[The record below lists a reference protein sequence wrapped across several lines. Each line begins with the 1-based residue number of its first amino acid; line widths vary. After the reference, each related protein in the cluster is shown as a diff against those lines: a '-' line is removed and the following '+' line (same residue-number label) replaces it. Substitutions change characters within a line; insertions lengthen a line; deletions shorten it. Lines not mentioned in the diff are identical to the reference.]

1 MDGGDHIGP
10 KPSETRGTNTG
21 SARYDEDRP
30 APPPRRSLEEDEDLS
45 HFVNNMVDQAWESIQ
60 ERMRHPLTKSEVIWQ
75 SKRLIS
81 VVCELVFELQV
92 PALVEDQ
99 VLSEEAAIRSFEL
112 HSHSEE
118 KEEEVKEEGEEEE
131 EEEKETQS
139 TYNRSSPIMVRPIA
153 EDHLQENVRLNEN
166 TADYRLDKTDSQLS
180 SLSFL
185 EEEEVQQ
192 VDQSPTAPSPQ
203 IPPLEICAE
212 VSAEQAQEQ
221 VTDVTSTTTKS
232 LRCTSWQDVEKFVE
246 TMPEK
251 VISIIIESLDIY
263 EWKTEGGTKTVRDVE
278 KILRL
283 LAIQMRFPKE
293 KKEDEVDL
301 HSLEDTVVS
310 SYCCC
315 WYLPKTAS
323 PPQGSSSIYPVTV
336 RSRVI
341 NKDLSSRRF
350 HRTSLMKLNEYLKRV
365 FLVFPSGA
373 ISGEPDTSS
382 VASHMLNI
390 VVNCVNQ
397 LCRPKPRKYVF
408 PWRSST
414 VCKDQVA
421 AAALVLKIVL
431 KKKLRNFLQFYKDA
445 ADKQTKDE
453 TEKLNRASSALPR
466 TTDKRAEDTQ
476 KGNVML
482 SSHSPVACPC
492 ESTAKSMARAVRS
505 FLVETELL
513 LKQDDVATLT
523 KLEKLISQGK
533 VSAFSKLLTD
543 KIASEFY
550 QQQSQAELPVPSRKA
565 WSDSELVCPTKRP
578 VRVIT
583 PPQRLYIFVEEVV
596 KHLLSSLIIPPPSW
610 GMGHMIQ
617 VQSCTSPAA
626 KCAGSVEKFD
636 AAITSLGQLIVD
648 QIFEGNQDS
657 ETPVLA
663 LFNTSTV
670 ARYIRINPQ
679 TWYENGTQGAICLR
693 AEVLGCILPD
703 PNNIY
708 PWQTEPAG
716 SKDKLDFRH
725 HNYKEMRKLMKS
737 VNEACPDITRIYSIG
752 KSYTGLKLYVMEISD
767 NPGKHELGEPEFR
780 YVAGMHG
787 NEVLGRE
794 LLLNLM
800 QYMCQEYKR
809 GDQRIVRLVKETRIH
824 LLPSMNPDG
833 YEMAF
838 KKGSELSGW
847 ALGRYSYEGIDMNHN
862 FADLNSVMW
871 TAIELETDRSK
882 LINHYFPIPEQYT
895 SEEAFVASETRAVI
909 NWMQNIPF
917 VLSANLHG
925 GELVVTYP
933 FDMTRDWAPREHTPT
948 SDESFFRW
956 LATVYA
962 STNQVMSNPDRR
974 PCHNFDFLRYNNI
987 INGADWH
994 NVPGSMNDFSYLHT
1008 NCFEVTVEL
1017 SCDKFPHASELP
1029 IEWENNRESL
1039 LVYMEQVHR
1048 GIKGVV
1054 RDKDT
1059 EAGIADAIIK
1069 VDDIDHH
1076 IRSVADGDYWR
1087 LLNPGEYRVTA
1098 SAEGYY
1104 PSSRTCQVM
1113 YDHYP
1118 TICDFRLT
1126 KMPKQRLKEILAK
1139 GGKIPKDLQLRL
1151 RQLRMRKLR
1160 VTTKTMNQ
1168 RRAAAAAKQ
1177 AKRV

>member
-1 MDGGDHIGP
+1 MAGP
-10 KPSETRGTNTG
+10 LHFILLFFLHCGSFHLI
-21 SARYDEDRP
+21 SARPDQNTTTEAQDAAFTTTESLFSAGKTNVTEVPTTGFTTGYSKSTSK
-30 APPPRRSLEEDEDLS
+30 PPTTSTTTE
-45 HFVNNMVDQAWESIQ
+45 Q
-60 ERMRHPLTKSEVIWQ
+60 
-75 SKRLIS
+75 
-81 VVCELVFELQV
+81 
-92 PALVEDQ
+92 
-99 VLSEEAAIRSFEL
+99 LSEDTGKTAERAVPR
-112 HSHSEE
+112 
-118 KEEEVKEEGEEEE
+118 KDTEEEE
-131 EEEKETQS
+131 EG
-139 TYNRSSPIMVRPIA
+139 P
-153 EDHLQENVRLNEN
+153 
-166 TADYRLDKTDSQLS
+166 
-180 SLSFL
+180 L
-185 EEEEVQQ
+185 ELEC
-192 VDQSPTAPSPQ
+192 
-203 IPPLEICAE
+203 PPLG
-212 VSAEQAQEQ
+212 
-221 VTDVTSTTTKS
+221 
-232 LRCTSWQDVEKFVE
+232 L
-246 TMPEK
+246 
-251 VISIIIESLDIY
+251 ESL
-263 EWKTEGGTKTVRDVE
+263 KVK
-278 KILRL
+278 
-283 LAIQMRFPKE
+283 
-293 KKEDEVDL
+293 
-301 HSLEDTVVS
+301 DT
-310 SYCCC
+310 
-315 WYLPKTAS
+315 
-323 PPQGSSSIYPVTV
+323 
-336 RSRVI
+336 
-341 NKDLSSRRF
+341 
-350 HRTSLMKLNEYLKRV
+350 
-365 FLVFPSGA
+365 
-373 ISGEPDTSS
+373 
-382 VASHMLNI
+382 
-390 VVNCVNQ
+390 Q
-397 LCRPKPRKYVF
+397 L
-408 PWRSST
+408 
-414 VCKDQVA
+414 
-421 AAALVLKIVL
+421 
-431 KKKLRNFLQFYKDA
+431 
-445 ADKQTKDE
+445 
-453 TEKLNRASSALPR
+453 RASSYKRRGLGPHRGRLNIQSGIEDGDIYDGAWCAQYRDKKQWLEVDALR
-466 TTDKRAEDTQ
+466 LTRFTGVILQGR
-476 KGNVML
+476 
-482 SSHSPVACPC
+482 SSIWSWDVVHTYKVQFSNDSLAWKPC
-492 ESTAKSMARAVRS
+492 MNGTEEAV
-505 FLVETELL
+505 
-513 LKQDDVATLT
+513 
-523 KLEKLISQGK
+523 
-533 VSAFSKLLTD
+533 
-543 KIASEFY
+543 
-550 QQQSQAELPVPSRKA
+550 
-565 WSDSELVCPTKRP
+565 
-578 VRVIT
+578 
-583 PPQRLYIFVEEVV
+583 
-596 KHLLSSLIIPPPSW
+596 
-610 GMGHMIQ
+610 
-617 VQSCTSPAA
+617 
-626 KCAGSVEKFD
+626 
-636 AAITSLGQLIVD
+636 
-648 QIFEGNQDS
+648 FEGNQDS

-679 TWYENGTQGAICLR
+679 TWYQNGTDGSICLR
-693 AEVLGCILPD
+693 AEVLGCALPD

-708 PWQTEPAG
+708 AWQTEPTE
-716 SKDKLDFRH
+716 SRDKLDFRH

-800 QYMCQEYKR
+800 EYMCQEYKR
-809 GDQRIVRLVKETRIH
+809 GDQRIVRLIKETRIH

-838 KKGSELSGW
+838 KKGSELAGW
-847 ALGRYSYEGIDMNHN
+847 ALGRYSYEGIDMNSN

-933 FDMTRDWAPREHTPT
+933 FDMTRDWAPRDHTPT
-948 SDESFFRW
+948 ADESFFRW
-956 LATVYA
+956 LATAYA

-974 PCHNFDFLRYNNI
+974 PCHNKDFLRYNNI

-1076 IRSVADGDYWR
+1076 IRSVNDGDYWR

-1126 KMPKQRLKEILAK
+1126 KMPKQRLKDFLGK
-1139 GGKIPKDLQLRL
+1139 GGKLPKDLQLRL
-1151 RQLRMRKLR
+1151 RQLRLRKLR
-1160 VTTKTMNQ
+1160 VTTKAINQ
-1168 RRAAAAAKQ
+1168 RRAAAAKR